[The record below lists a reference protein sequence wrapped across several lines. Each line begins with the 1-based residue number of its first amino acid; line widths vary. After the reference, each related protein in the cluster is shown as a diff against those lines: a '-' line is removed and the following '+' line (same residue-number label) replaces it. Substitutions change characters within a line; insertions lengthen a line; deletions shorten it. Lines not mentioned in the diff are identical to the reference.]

1 MKKVILIASVSLFF
15 TACNMNPSKEA
26 RIQELETEMLMAMDK
41 IGKLENRIQILE
53 DMNGELNAK
62 ILELE
67 KSNTNEK

>member
-26 RIQELETEMLMAMDK
+26 RLQELETEMLKAMDK
-41 IGKLENRIQILE
+41 IGKLESRIQILE

-62 ILELE
+62 MLELE
-67 KSNTNEK
+67 KTNTNEK